1 MLHHNL
7 RLPGQAGRWCFR
19 HHGDGRI
26 HDLQPQVQPPPPL
39 PAAATDWQGDWLS
52 PPGVDLQ
59 INGLRGLAF
68 PQLTTADLPA
78 LHQALRWLRQ
88 QGVGAV
94 SPTLITSAVPAVHN
108 SLAVLRQ
115 AREQQQAEETQLLGA
130 HLEGPFL
137 APARRGAH
145 PAAHLQPL
153 ELPRLQALL
162 GPFTADVAIVTLAP
176 ELDPQQQCL
185 QWLVAQG
192 IVVSVGHTRATEAE
206 ARQAFAAGARMV
218 THAFNAMAPLLHRVP
233 GVVGA
238 ACLASEPVVL
248 GLIADGNHVAPTAA
262 ALLAR
267 MAPGRLALV
276 SDVLAPY
283 GLKDGAYGWDERR
296 ITVNN
301 GCCRLEDGTLAGST
315 VGLLSGTTRLAR
327 WTRDP
332 ELAIA
337 ATTLQPRACT
347 GAVADA
353 AVLLRGQPLRQQLR
367 WHWNAQQDRLR
378 WEFAAGPPGDTPNA
392 DTPDA

>member
-7 RLPGQAGRWCFR
+7 RLPGRPGRWCFR

-26 HDLQPQVQPPPPL
+26 HDLRPQVQLPL
-39 PAAATDWQGDWLS
+39 PPAAATDWQGDWLS

-78 LHQALRWLRQ
+78 LHQALRWLRE

-94 SPTLITSAVPAVHN
+94 SPTLVTSAVPAVHN

-115 AREQQQAEETQLLGA
+115 AREQQQPEETQLLGA

-162 GPFTADVAIVTLAP
+162 GPFTADVAIVTVAP

-185 QWLVAQG
+185 QWLVDHG
-192 IVVSVGHTRATEAE
+192 IVVSVGHTQATEAE

-218 THAFNAMAPLLHRVP
+218 THAFNAMAPLLHRAP

-238 ACLASEPVVL
+238 ACLAPEPVVL
-248 GLIADGNHVAPTAA
+248 GLIADGNHVAPTVA

-283 GLKDGAYGWDERR
+283 GLRDGTCGWDERQ
-296 ITVNN
+296 ITVTN
-301 GCCRLEDGTLAGST
+301 GCCRLADGTLAGST
-315 VGLLSGTTRLAR
+315 VGLLSGTSRLAH

-353 AVLLRGQPLRQQLR
+353 VALLRGQPLQQQLR
-367 WHWNAQQDRLR
+367 WHWNARQARLQ
-378 WEFAAGPPGDTPNA
+378 WAFGAEPPATAAS
-392 DTPDA
+392 